1 MMSKLPRE
9 NLILN
14 QVEDP
19 MTVHQTLMNVQ
30 TVSSSLHKR
39 RKRGKKAKKDASQD
53 DNNEQLDHT
62 CDADVLCKECAENYY
77 KTKRKCDWL
86 RCIMSQIWLHEDCT
100 IFRHF
105 LCRLRSKK
113 QVY

>member
-1 MMSKLPRE
+1 MTKLPRE

-30 TVSSSLHKR
+30 TVSSLLHQR
-39 RKRGKKAKKDASQD
+39 RKRGEIKSKKVKKDASQD
-53 DNNEQLDHT
+53 DNNEQLAHT
-62 CDADVLCKECAENYY
+62 CDADVLCKECSENYY

-86 RCIMSQIWLHEDCT
+86 RWFVC
-100 IFRHF
+100 
-105 LCRLRSKK
+105 
-113 QVY
+113 